1 MMRTSL
7 WPLIPIFFA
16 WCSLASFPLSSVRK
30 ETNLPIAANKFI
42 VELDSVA
49 DVTGKRSGFS
59 VHERFYASL
68 NERAVRFQV
77 DKEFDAPKIFVGA
90 ALTLENSLDVAHL
103 LSNVEGIK
111 SVRPVQLYNRPAPV
125 FSHIVSGI
133 NDAAI
138 PPDSQST
145 HILTGVDKLHA
156 AGITGAGIKIGILD
170 TGIDYTHPLL
180 GGGFGPGFKVVG
192 GYDLVGDDFDG
203 MNAPVPDSDPL
214 DQCAG
219 HGTHVAGIIAAD
231 PINAY
236 NISGVAYSSSISAYR
251 IFGCEGYV
259 TDDVIIDALIMGYKD
274 GQDILTLSLG
284 GAAGWTEST
293 SSVVASRIAATGKI
307 VTIAAG
313 NDGSYGSWFSS
324 GPGNGINVISVAS
337 LDNTAIP
344 LQNAT
349 VGGVVHNPITYFET
363 FPFPITEALPI
374 YAISNDTGVV
384 DDACSALPD
393 STPDLSSFLV
403 IVRRGTCAFT
413 QKLANIAA
421 KGATV
426 AFIYDNGNG
435 FAGISVG
442 NFAATLIQAA
452 DGEFL
457 VSQFAAGVPVTI
469 SFPQSGGSYSY
480 PNPAGGLISSFSSY
494 GPTNDFF
501 FKPAIAAPGGDIL
514 STLPVNLGSFGVE
527 SGTSM
532 ATPFVAGCA
541 ALLLS
546 VKGKDPSIGKTAR
559 TLFETTATLV
569 SSSHTDGDPW
579 QTVTQQGAGLIN
591 VYNAVHSTT
600 IVSPGELI
608 LNDTANF
615 QGLRQFTV
623 QNTGKSVKS
632 YQLSHVPA
640 GTAITIRPGTFFPAL
655 GPVPLTSDQ
664 AKVWLS
670 QTKFT
675 LRPGQKKTIVASFTA
690 PSGLDSSLLPVYS
703 GFIQVS
709 SGSETTH
716 VSYMGLAASLKDQQ
730 VIDNT
735 DFLFDVPLPLILD
748 ADRHVQTGPI
758 NYTFSNS
765 NDYPSL
771 LFRLAFGTPLLRI
784 DLVESNIDF
793 QPTLNS
799 RALDPG
805 HFFTF
810 PHTHPGGSFARVK
823 IVGPLAELDF
833 FSRNDE
839 DPDNFGYNT
848 IAMKSPVFANG
859 TTIPNGSYKF
869 LLRALKVTGDPKQEE
884 DFESWLSPIIGIV
897 A

>member
-1 MMRTSL
+1 MGTSSL
-7 WPLIPIFFA
+7 RPLIPIFFA

-30 ETNLPIAANKFI
+30 ETNLPIAADKFI

-59 VHERFYASL
+59 VHERLYASL
-68 NERAVRFQV
+68 SKQAVRFQV

-90 ALTLENSLDVAHL
+90 ALTLENPLDVTHL
-103 LSNVEGIK
+103 LNDVEGIK
-111 SVRPVQLYNRPAPV
+111 SIRPVQIYNRPAPV
-125 FSHIVSGI
+125 FSHVVTGI

-156 AGITGAGIKIGILD
+156 AGIAGAGVKIGILD

-192 GYDLVGDDFDG
+192 GYDLVGDNFDG
-203 MNAPVPDSDPL
+203 TNTPVPDSDPL
-214 DQCAG
+214 DQCEG

-251 IFGCEGYV
+251 IFGCTGFV
-259 TDDVIIDALIMGYKD
+259 TDDVIIDALIIGYTD

-284 GAAGWTEST
+284 GAAGWTESA
-293 SSVVASRIAATGKI
+293 SSVVASRIAATGTI

-349 VGGVVHNPITYFET
+349 VGGVVHDPITYFET

-374 YAISNDTGVV
+374 YATSNDTGVV

-393 STPDLSSFLV
+393 STPDLSGFLV
-403 IVRRGTCAFT
+403 IVRRGTCPFT
-413 QKLANIAA
+413 QKLANVAV

-426 AFIYDNGNG
+426 ALIYDNGSG

-442 NFAATLIQAA
+442 NFTAALIQAA

-457 VSQFAAGVPVTI
+457 VSQFAAGVHVTI

-546 VKGKDPSIGKTAR
+546 VKGKDPSVGKTAR

-569 SSSHTDGDPW
+569 SSSHIDGDPW

-591 VYNAVHSTT
+591 VYNAIHSTT

-615 QGLRQFTV
+615 QRLQRFTV
-623 QNTGKSVKS
+623 QNSGKSVKS

-709 SGSETTH
+709 SGNETTH

-730 VIDNT
+730 VN
-735 DFLFDVPLPLILD
+735 
-748 ADRHVQTGPI
+748 ADGHVQTGAI
-758 NYTFSNS
+758 NYTFTNG
-765 NDYPSL
+765 NHYPSL

-784 DLVESNIDF
+784 DLVESNIDL

-799 RALDPG
+799 RALDPA

-810 PHTHPGGSFARVK
+810 PHTHNGGSFARVK

-833 FSRNDE
+833 VSRNDE

-859 TTIPNGSYKF
+859 TTILNGSYKF
-869 LLRALKVTGDPKQEE
+869 LLRALKVTGDSKQEE
-884 DFESWLSPIIGIV
+884 DFESWLSPVIGIV

>member
-1 MMRTSL
+1 MRTSSFR
-7 WPLIPIFFA
+7 PFIHIVFA
-16 WCSLASFPLSSVRK
+16 WCSLASVPLSSIRK
-30 ETNLPIAANKFI
+30 GTDLPFAANKFI

-49 DVTGKRSGFS
+49 DITGKRSGVA

-68 NERAVRFQV
+68 KERAVGFQV
-77 DKEFDAPKIFVGA
+77 DKEFDAPGIFVGA
-90 ALTLENSLDVAHL
+90 ALTLEDVIHF
-103 LSNVEGIK
+103 SSSVEGIK
-111 SVRPVQLYNRPAPV
+111 SVSPVQIFDRPAPV
-125 FSHIVSGI
+125 FSHVVTDI

-192 GYDLVGDDFDG
+192 GYDLVGDNFDG
-203 MNAPVPDSDPL
+203 TNTPVPDSDPL
-214 DQCAG
+214 DQCEG
-219 HGTHVAGIIAAD
+219 HGTHVAGIIGAD
-231 PINAY
+231 PINAF

-251 IFGCEGYV
+251 IFGCKGYV
-259 TDDVIIDALIMGYKD
+259 TDDVIIDALIMGYND

-284 GAAGWTEST
+284 GAAGWTESS
-293 SSVVASRIAATGKI
+293 SSVVASRIAASGTI

-324 GPGNGINVISVAS
+324 GPGNGIDVISVAS
-337 LDNTAIP
+337 LDNTVIP

-349 VGGVVHNPITYFET
+349 VGGVVHDPITYFET
-363 FPFPITEALPI
+363 FPFPITVALPI
-374 YAISNDTGVV
+374 YAISNDTTVV

-403 IVRRGTCAFT
+403 IVRRGTCPFT

-442 NFAATLIQAA
+442 NFTATLIQAA

-457 VSQFAAGVPVTI
+457 VSQFTAGVPVTI
-469 SFPQSGGSYSY
+469 SFPQSGGAYSY
-480 PNPAGGLISSFSSY
+480 PDSAGGLISSFTSY

-501 FKPAIAAPGGDIL
+501 FKPAISAPGGNIL
-514 STLPVNLGSFGVE
+514 STLPVNFGSFGVL

-541 ALLLS
+541 SLLLS
-546 VKGKDPSIGKTAR
+546 VKGKGSSIGKTAR

-591 VYNAVHSTT
+591 VYNAIHATT

-615 QGLRQFTV
+615 QGLQQFTV
-623 QNTGKSVKS
+623 QNTGTSVKS
-632 YQLSHVPA
+632 YQLIHVPA

-670 QTKFT
+670 RTKFT
-675 LRPGQKKTIVASFTA
+675 LRPGQKTTILASFTA
-690 PSGLDSSLLPVYS
+690 PSELDSSLLPVYS
-703 GFIQVS
+703 GFIQIS
-709 SGSETTH
+709 SDSEIAH

-730 VIDNT
+730 VVDNT
-735 DFLFDVPLPLILD
+735 DFLFGVPLPLTLD
-748 ADRHVQTGPI
+748 ADGNAQTGPI
-758 NYTFSNS
+758 NYTFTNG

-771 LFRLAFGTPLLRI
+771 LFRLAFGTPLLRM

-793 QPTLNS
+793 QPTLNARTS
-799 RALDPG
+799 DPG

-810 PHTHPGGSFARVK
+810 PHMHNGGSFARVK

-833 FSRNDE
+833 FSRNNE

-859 TTIPNGSYKF
+859 TAIPNGSYKF
-869 LLRALKVTGDPKQEE
+869 LLRALKVTGDPKEEE
-884 DFESWLSPIIGIV
+884 DFESWLSPTIGIV
-897 A
+897 V

>member
-1 MMRTSL
+1 MRTSFL
-7 WPLIPIFFA
+7 KPSIPILFA

-30 ETNLPIAANKFI
+30 ETNLPFAANKFI
-42 VELDSVA
+42 VELDSVV
-49 DVTGKRSGFS
+49 DITGKRSGIS
-59 VHERFYASL
+59 VHTSFYASL
-68 NERAVRFQV
+68 NERAVGFHI
-77 DKEFDAPKIFVGA
+77 DKEFDAPEIFVGA
-90 ALTLENSLDVAHL
+90 ALTLEA
-103 LSNVEGIK
+103 VEGVK
-111 SVRPVQLYNRPAPV
+111 SVRPVQTFNRPAPV
-125 FSHIVSGI
+125 FTHVVTGI

-156 AGITGAGIKIGILD
+156 AGITGSGIKIGIF

-192 GYDLVGDDFDG
+192 GYDLVGDNFDG
-203 MNAPVPDSDPL
+203 TNSPVPDPDPL
-214 DQCAG
+214 DQCQG

-251 IFGCEGYV
+251 IFGCKGYV
-259 TDDVIIDALIMGYKD
+259 TDDVIIDALIMGYND

-284 GAAGWTEST
+284 GASGWTESA

-313 NDGSYGSWFSS
+313 NDGSSGSWFSS
-324 GPGNGINVISVAS
+324 GPGNGIDVISVAS

-349 VGGVVHNPITYFET
+349 VGGVVHDPITYFET
-363 FPFPITEALPI
+363 FPFPITKALPI
-374 YAISNDTGVV
+374 YAISNDTSVV
-384 DDACSALPD
+384 DDACSALSD

-403 IVRRGTCAFT
+403 IVRRGTCPFT

-442 NFAATLIQAA
+442 DFTATLIQAV

-480 PNPAGGLISSFSSY
+480 PNPAGGLISSFTSY

-501 FKPAIAAPGGDIL
+501 FKPAIAAPGGNIL
-514 STLPVNLGSFGVE
+514 STLPVNFGSFGVE

-541 ALLLS
+541 ALLLN
-546 VKGKDPSIGKTAR
+546 VKGKDRSIGKTAR

-591 VYNAVHSTT
+591 VYNAIHTTT

-615 QGLRQFTV
+615 QGLQQFTV
-623 QNTGKSVKS
+623 QNTGKSAKS

-675 LRPGQKKTIVASFTA
+675 LRPGQKKTIVASFMA

-709 SGSETTH
+709 SGSEITH
-716 VSYMGLAASLKDQQ
+716 VSYMGLAASLRDQQ
-730 VIDNT
+730 VVDNT
-735 DFLFDVPLPLILD
+735 DFLFGVPLPLILD
-748 ADRHVQTGPI
+748 TNGNVQTGPI
-758 NYTFSNS
+758 NYTFANS
-765 NDYPSL
+765 NYPSL
-771 LFRLAFGTPLLRI
+771 LFRLAFGTPLLRV
-784 DLVESNIDF
+784 DLVESDIDF
-793 QPTLNS
+793 QPTLNT
-799 RALDPG
+799 RALDSG

-810 PHTHPGGSFARVK
+810 PHTHNGGSFARVK

-848 IAMKSPVFANG
+848 IAMRSPVFANG
-859 TTIPNGSYKF
+859 TAIPNGSYKF
-869 LLRALKVTGDPKQEE
+869 LLRALKVTGDPTKEE

>member
-1 MMRTSL
+1 MRTSSL
-7 WPLIPIFFA
+7 RPLIPIFFA

-42 VELDSVA
+42 IELDSVA
-49 DVTGKRSGFS
+49 DITGKSSGFS

-77 DKEFDAPKIFVGA
+77 DKEFDVPKIFVGA

-111 SVRPVQLYNRPAPV
+111 SVRPVQLYNRPVPV
-125 FSHIVSGI
+125 FSHVVTGI

-156 AGITGAGIKIGILD
+156 AGITGAGVKIGILD

-192 GYDLVGDDFDG
+192 GYDLVGDNFDG

-214 DQCAG
+214 DQCEG

-231 PINAY
+231 PINTY

-284 GAAGWTEST
+284 GAAGWTESA

-324 GPGNGINVISVAS
+324 GPGNGVNVISVAS

-413 QKLANIAA
+413 QKLANIAV

-480 PNPAGGLISSFSSY
+480 PNPAGGLISSFTSY

-546 VKGKDPSIGKTAR
+546 AKGKDPSIGKTAR

-608 LNDTANF
+608 LNDTAHF
-615 QGLRQFTV
+615 QGLQQFTV

-703 GFIQVS
+703 GFIQIS

-730 VIDNT
+730 VVDNT

-748 ADRHVQTGPI
+748 TYGHVQTGPI
-758 NYTFSNS
+758 NYTFANS
-765 NDYPSL
+765 NDYPNL

-784 DLVESNIDF
+784 DLVESTIDF
-793 QPTLNS
+793 EPTLNS

-810 PHTHPGGSFARVK
+810 PHTHNGGSFARVK

-859 TTIPNGSYKF
+859 TSIPNGSYKF

>member
-1 MMRTSL
+1 MIIKKYIQMRRLSKIYKSWDVL
-7 WPLIPIFFA
+7 RA
-16 WCSLASFPLSSVRK
+16 ASSVRK

-49 DVTGKRSGFS
+49 DIIGKSSGFS

-68 NERAVRFQV
+68 NKRAVRFQV

-90 ALTLENSLDVAHL
+90 ALTLEASFIKFPSD
-103 LSNVEGIK
+103 VEGIT
-111 SVRPVQLYNRPAPV
+111 SVRPVQTYNRPAPV
-125 FSHIVSGI
+125 FSHVVTGI

-156 AGITGAGIKIGILD
+156 AGITGAGVKIGISPFLVFCIRLNIFI
-170 TGIDYTHPLL
+170 GIDYTHPLL

-192 GYDLVGDDFDG
+192 GYDLVGDNFDG
-203 MNAPVPDSDPL
+203 TNAPVPDPDPL
-214 DQCAG
+214 DQCE
-219 HGTHVAGIIAAD
+219 AAD

-251 IFGCEGYV
+251 IFGCKGFV
-259 TDDVIIDALIMGYKD
+259 TDDVIIDALIMGYTD

-284 GAAGWTEST
+284 GAAGWTESA

-324 GPGNGINVISVAS
+324 GPGNGIDVISVAS

-349 VGGVVHNPITYFET
+349 VGGVMHNPITYFET

-374 YAISNDTGVV
+374 YAISNDTSVV

-403 IVRRGTCAFT
+403 IVRRGTCPFT
-413 QKLANIAA
+413 QKLANIVA
-421 KGATV
+421 KGATI

-442 NFAATLIQAA
+442 NFAAALIQAA

-457 VSQFAAGVPVTI
+457 VSQFVAGVPVSI

-480 PNPAGGLISSFSSY
+480 PNPVGGLISSFTSY

-541 ALLLS
+541 ALLLN
-546 VKGKDPSIGKTAR
+546 VKGKDPSIGKRAR

-591 VYNAVHSTT
+591 VYNAVYSTT
-600 IVSPGELI
+600 VVSPGELI

-615 QGLRQFTV
+615 QGLQRFTV
-623 QNTGKSVKS
+623 QNTGKSNKS
-632 YQLSHVPA
+632 YQLNHVPA
-640 GTAITIRPGTFFPAL
+640 GTALTIRPGTFFPAL
-655 GPVPLTSDQ
+655 GPVPLT
-664 AKVWLS
+664 
-670 QTKFT
+670 
-675 LRPGQKKTIVASFTA
+675 KTIIASFTA

-716 VSYMGLAASLKDQQ
+716 VSYMGLAASLKEQQ

-735 DFLFDVPLPLILD
+735 DFLFGVPLPLILD
-748 ADRHVQTGPI
+748 ANGHVQIGPI
-758 NYTFSNS
+758 NYTFATN

-810 PHTHPGGSFARVK
+810 PHTHNGGSFARVK

-833 FSRNDE
+833 FSRNNE
-839 DPDNFGYNT
+839 DPDTFGYNT

-869 LLRALKVTGDPKQEE
+869 LLRALKVTGDPRQEE
-884 DFESWLSPIIGIV
+884 DFESWLSPVIRIV